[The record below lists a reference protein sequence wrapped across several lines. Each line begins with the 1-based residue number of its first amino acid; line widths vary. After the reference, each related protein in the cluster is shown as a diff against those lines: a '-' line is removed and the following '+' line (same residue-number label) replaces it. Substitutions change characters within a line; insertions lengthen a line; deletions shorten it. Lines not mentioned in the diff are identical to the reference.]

1 MTLNQQILVAM
12 ALSLAAAGAQADT
25 APAPAAAPPPPPV
38 GWHGKGEAGAVVAS
52 GNTKGDTVNF
62 KLGLTEIEDQ
72 WTHALDMAFLQAK
85 NGTSTTNSVETAN
98 RFTAGWQSNYAIN
111 ARSFWFGGLRYDHDK
126 FSGFDYQATAS
137 TGLGYKF
144 IDTDAIKFSGQV
156 GAGYRRS
163 KIEVPLATTPVT
175 FASTTDGNAV
185 FVAGF
190 DYANVLTA
198 ATKIV
203 DKFHAEVGSGDTLL
217 TNFLGLEVKMS
228 TALALSVGLD
238 VRDNTKPPA
247 LKKQLDTVTTVN
259 LVYAF

>member
-1 MTLNQQILVAM
+1 MVLNRQIFSAV
-12 ALSLAAAGAQADT
+12 ALSLAAAGALADT
-25 APAPAAAPPPPPV
+25 PPAPAAAPPPPV

-62 KLGLTEIEDQ
+62 KLGLLEIDGP
-72 WTHALDMAFLQAK
+72 WTHALDMAYLQAK
-85 NGTSTTNSVETAN
+85 NGTSGTNSVETAN
-98 RFTAGWQSNYAIN
+98 RYTAGWQSNYALS

-126 FSGFDYQATAS
+126 YSGFDYQATAS

-144 IDTDAIKFSGQV
+144 IDTDAIKLSGQV

-163 KIEVPLATTPVT
+163 KTEVPLGTTPET
-175 FASTTDGNAV
+175 FTSATDGNAV

-198 ATKIV
+198 STKVV
-203 DKFHAEVGSGDTLL
+203 DKFHAEVGSADTML
-217 TNFLGLEVKMS
+217 TNFLGIEVKMN

-247 LKKQLDTVTTVN
+247 GKQKVDTVTTVN